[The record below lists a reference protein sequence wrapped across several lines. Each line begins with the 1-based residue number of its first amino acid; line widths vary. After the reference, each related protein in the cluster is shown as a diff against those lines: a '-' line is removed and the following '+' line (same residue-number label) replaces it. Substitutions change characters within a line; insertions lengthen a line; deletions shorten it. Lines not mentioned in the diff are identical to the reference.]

1 MNKILLFVFMLC
13 LSLNSYSQ
21 SIIINNV
28 SVASSAPGLDV
39 SLNTTSFNGAGY
51 LNHSYTIT
59 GNVIN
64 LKVCYWFN
72 TTLPVLNFHH
82 DFFIP
87 MTFTQN
93 NYTLVVEI
101 HNSVSN
107 TQCDYFSMTDIETLA
122 FLSKDDFTLKNE
134 NLTLYPNPTNGIIHF
149 KNDSS
154 SIKKIHIYDNLGRLV
169 KQFSSLSE
177 NNLNLNDL
185 NNGLYIA
192 NIETEKGN
200 YSQKIILKK

>member
-1 MNKILLFVFMLC
+1 MLFI
-13 LSLNSYSQ
+13 SLNSYSQ

-28 SVASSAPGLDV
+28 SVASSAPGLDI
-39 SLNTTSFNGAGY
+39 SLNTTSFSGAGY
-51 LNHSYTIT
+51 LNHSYNIT

-87 MTFTQN
+87 MTFTQS

-122 FLSKDDFTLKNE
+122 FLSKDDFTLNNE
-134 NLTLYPNPTNGIIHF
+134 NLALYPNPTSGRVYF
-149 KNDSS
+149 KDDASS
-154 SIKKIHIYDNLGRLV
+154 LKNIYVYDNLGSLV

-177 NNLNLNDL
+177 NNFNLNDL
-185 NNGLYIA
+185 SNGLYIA
-192 NIETEKGN
+192 NTETEKGI
-200 YSQKIILKK
+200 YSQKIVLKK